1 MNEKEERLISAIGQ
15 IEEKY
20 IKEYERKMSNRVIKI
35 AASFAILI
43 ALGLFLFIPYA
54 PVTSKLGAYAD
65 SEYFPLIESIDA
77 YQISFKQPKYKNNFE
92 SLLAIIENFAGKNLG
107 GSAPD
112 YNASPSPEYN
122 GSANGIYVE
131 STDNQVEGVI
141 EGDLFK
147 MTDKYIFRLGYK
159 VVYNEPLDKYSDYAY
174 VIRVYSIDKENSA
187 LINEY
192 EIGMFEGQ
200 KHRSNE
206 EMYLSADCNTVTV
219 TMKYADDSG
228 RSHVGIVSLDV
239 SDVTDIKEKAR
250 VSMDGSINT
259 SRMVDGKLLMI
270 SEYSF
275 NRNTV
280 DYSDPATYV
289 PAIDR
294 GQGKEIISFEDII
307 FPDEA
312 SGTHYSVVA
321 LFDAESLELFGAT
334 ALLNFTNDVYVSENK
349 VYITREYSEGGTD
362 QDGNHVT
369 GLVSDLA
376 ILDYSGESLEK
387 CGIIKVKGN
396 FKDQYSF
403 DEKDGYLRV
412 VSSTMEMVVS
422 NNGVVSS
429 SSIKRNVSLYIYN
442 LHDNSL
448 AYSVEDFAIPGEE
461 ATAVRFMGDELYVCT
476 AVVAKFTDPV
486 YFFDLTD
493 YENIIFNDTGIIEG
507 YSTSLIDLGEGFLL
521 GMGVESRDY
530 SKIEVYEDAG
540 DRVVSVDKL
549 LFDGDVSSEYKAYL
563 INREKNLFGFGARYF
578 APSDIYEVGKNYYNN
593 VYVLVQ
599 FDGYD
604 LNIIEICTIPSGV
617 DPDTV
622 RCAYVDG
629 YLYITTLTDFVVV
642 NVE

>member
-77 YQISFKQPKYKNNFE
+77 YQISFKQPKFKNNFE
-92 SLLAIIENFAGKNLG
+92 AVLAFIGSFAPKKGGANAPADNNAAPGK
-107 GSAPD
+107 A
-112 YNASPSPEYN
+112 E
-122 GSANGIYVE
+122 SANGIYVE

-174 VIRVYSIDKENSA
+174 VIRVYSIEKENSA

-206 EMYLSADCNTVTV
+206 QMYLSADCNTVTV

-270 SEYSF
+270 NEYSF
-275 NRNTV
+275 NRHTV

-334 ALLNFTNDVYVSENK
+334 ALLNFANDVYVSENK
-349 VYITREYSEGGTD
+349 VYITREYSESVTD
-362 QDGNHVT
+362 QDGNTVT

-387 CGIIKVKGN
+387 CGVIKVKG
-396 FKDQYSF
+396 KG
-403 DEKDGYLRV
+403 EHELLETEAAWHVEGYTIGKNRKPLVIPRVMCGITLTAEV
-412 VSSTMEMVVS
+412 VS
-422 NNGVVSS
+422 
-429 SSIKRNVSLYIYN
+429 
-442 LHDNSL
+442 
-448 AYSVEDFAIPGEE
+448 
-461 ATAVRFMGDELYVCT
+461 
-476 AVVAKFTDPV
+476 
-486 YFFDLTD
+486 
-493 YENIIFNDTGIIEG
+493 
-507 YSTSLIDLGEGFLL
+507 
-521 GMGVESRDY
+521 
-530 SKIEVYEDAG
+530 
-540 DRVVSVDKL
+540 KL
-549 LFDGDVSSEYKAYL
+549 LSKGKTDLITGFTSHKSGKNFDAYL
-563 INREKNLFGFGARYF
+563 VFNATSGRIT
-578 APSDIYEVGKNYYNN
+578 
-593 VYVLVQ
+593 
-599 FDGYD
+599 YD
-604 LNIIEICTIPSGV
+604 FP
-617 DPDTV
+617 P
-622 RCAYVDG
+622 RK
-629 YLYITTLTDFVVV
+629 
-642 NVE
+642 